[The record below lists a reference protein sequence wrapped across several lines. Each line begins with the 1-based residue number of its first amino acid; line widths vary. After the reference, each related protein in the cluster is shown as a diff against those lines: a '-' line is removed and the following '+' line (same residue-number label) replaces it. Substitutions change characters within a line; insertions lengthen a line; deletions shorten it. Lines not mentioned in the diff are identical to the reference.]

1 MSAKSTELQA
11 RACTGVG
18 IVALIV
24 GAIVCGPWSYWT
36 LLFLVCLL
44 GRSRVVIGMA
54 VHADF
59 SAVHGHGAGCS
70 SIAFAGLWRVGSHV
84 LDRKRL

>member
-1 MSAKSTELQA
+1 MRPVVILDAVVF
-11 RACTGVG
+11 GV
-18 IVALIV
+18 
-24 GAIVCGPWSYWT
+24 S
-36 LLFLVCLL
+36 F